1 MIAVSPLLSN
11 LITNIQGIERETE
24 SNAADFAQLLGILVD
39 AMKEKSE
46 IASEE
51 RERERE
57 REPTMYSVE
66 LARKTDFRK
75 CVPRARGLLH

>member
-1 MIAVSPLLSN
+1 LIAVSPLLSN
-11 LITNIQGIERETE
+11 LITNIHGRERETE

-57 REPTMYSVE
+57 NQQCT
-66 LARKTDFRK
+66 A
-75 CVPRARGLLH
+75 

>member
-11 LITNIQGIERETE
+11 LITNIEGRERETE
-24 SNAADFAQLLGILVD
+24 SNAADFAQLLWILVD

-57 REPTMYSVE
+57 RERTNNVQ
-66 LARKTDFRK
+66 R
-75 CVPRARGLLH
+75 RAS

>member
-46 IASEE
+46 SE
-51 RERERE
+51 
-57 REPTMYSVE
+57 
-66 LARKTDFRK
+66 
-75 CVPRARGLLH
+75 

>member
-57 REPTMYSVE
+57 PTMYSVE

>member
-11 LITNIQGIERETE
+11 LITNIQGRERETE

-57 REPTMYSVE
+57 NQQCT
-66 LARKTDFRK
+66 A
-75 CVPRARGLLH
+75 

>member
-11 LITNIQGIERETE
+11 LITNIQGIEHETE

-57 REPTMYSVE
+57 RTNNVQ
-66 LARKTDFRK
+66 R
-75 CVPRARGLLH
+75 RAS

>member
-1 MIAVSPLLSN
+1 MPRWCLYLIAVSPLLSN

-57 REPTMYSVE
+57 RERTNNVQ
-66 LARKTDFRK
+66 R
-75 CVPRARGLLH
+75 RAS